1 LLHQLN
7 KIKGKLKLRHLIEMN
22 SKKRCRLL
30 LNLKMIQKRRSLK
43 TNNQFKLAVW
53 KKLVQDKI
61 WEINQVFSIIMDQ
74 EKNKPDLFLLR
85 KAQKINKTQFK
96 NQTQLKWILKSKL
109 IIMHLLQNKK
119 MQILIWVTRQM

>member
-1 LLHQLN
+1 MLHQLN